1 MTAGAV
7 ISEVRRALND
17 EGGTSRWPTPTLL
30 RYVGD
35 AEREVARLRPD
46 LFLSSGSVMLT
57 PSDPSSSSAAVVL
70 GEDNRAVLVDLVSA
84 RALLEDQ
91 DAGNREQAAVYEGR
105 AYAAL
110 GVPRG

>member
-7 ISEVRRALND
+7 ILEVRRTLND
-17 EGGTSRWPTPTLL
+17 EGGARRWPTPTLL
-30 RYVGD
+30 KYVGD

-57 PSDPSSSSAAVVL
+57 PSDPASSSTDVVL
-70 GEDNRAVLVDLVSA
+70 GEENRAVLVDLVSA
-84 RALLEDQ
+84 RALFEDS
-91 DAGNREQAAVYEGR
+91 DTGNRDQAAVFEGR